1 MTVQFGQLAF
11 LTRRRLFALLAVAL
25 LALPA
30 TAARSQQTLPR
41 NPLVIETAKGPQHF
55 TVELADTEPQREQG
69 LMFRRSMA
77 PDAGMLFDFGQEQVV
92 SFWMRNT
99 LIPLDMLFI
108 TADGRILNIHQR
120 AIPHDET
127 GINSDGPVRA
137 VLELN
142 GGTVARLGIRPGDLV
157 RHAIFGNMVAAKH

>member
-1 MTVQFGQLAF
+1 MTVRLIDA
-11 LTRRRLFALLAVAL
+11 TRRWFLGLLAAAL

-30 TAARSQQTLPR
+30 AAQPQPALPHSD
-41 NPLVIETAKGPQHF
+41 LVIETAKGPQHF
-55 TVELADTEPQREQG
+55 TVELASNDESRARG
-69 LMFRRSMA
+69 LMFRQSMA
-77 PDAGMLFDFGQEQVV
+77 PDAGMLFDFGQEQMA

-108 TADGRILNIHQR
+108 RADGTILNIHQR

-142 GGTVARLGIRPGDLV
+142 GGTVTRLGIRAGDRVL
-157 RHAIFGNMVAAKH
+157 HAIFGDSPAAKR